1 MHNDVPKKANHVL
14 HLILIAFLL
23 VLVRVWYLGT
33 VKHEEYLTLARKP
46 QKRTVVESA
55 LRGTIRDRFNLPL
68 AINKIQYN
76 ACICY
81 DEIREIPSVKWS
93 PDKNNKRIKVH
104 ARKEYINKLVTFLG
118 STLEIDPIEI
128 EDIIYS
134 KASIFPYTSFVI
146 KENLEEA
153 TYYKLRMSEKD
164 WVGLRLEKYAKR
176 FYPHGKVAS
185 NILGYIGPINQ
196 NQYGAIA
203 HELSSLDSFIKER
216 EDGLP
221 IPLPKGFNDTEAV
234 KCRYNELLEKAYTIN
249 AFVGKMGIER
259 KFDESLRGFYGKK
272 QIEIGAKGKS
282 IRTLPSSTKAIS
294 GQRFILSISLELQDF
309 AESLLS
315 LSEKDREEHFPLAG
329 KDHSGVLPP
338 WIKGGAIV
346 AMIPQTGE
354 VVALA
359 TYPRFDPN
367 DFTPTTRGIGKKGKN
382 ASVNKWL
389 ESKQHI
395 RDLWNGKYPLERE
408 FFSFNSNSY
417 SEEAVF
423 LTWDLFL
430 DRVLSL
436 KGKVRQAIKN
446 IAHIKSAIE
455 SIRLCEEL
463 VKLSNQKNIY
473 PVINLLYPEL
483 NGNIPSHLKCTN
495 TELEKISKAFEANKE
510 LVEGIK
516 HQLQPLLAPIKHNDD
531 KLLLFDLLRV
541 CLNPAYFSDELLEKI
556 GDISLSQYFTLTQIK
571 TNIEEE
577 LKEEVYDLYH
587 KHVFSL
593 WRKEHFKNYLKTKRE
608 EEKEKKTY
616 EHPYTKYLAEAKATL
631 FSEFWNQHRFS
642 FLQAYLFG
650 KIDDHLNSELRPFLF
665 HLLVKRGQTSPLQ
678 QSLKPLGISFLKTMR
693 EFSMLNEPLWGHYY
707 QLHKIHGEQTTN
719 DLASFFYPKNG
730 FGYTKSFAYS
740 EAAPQGSIFKI
751 VTAYEALK
759 QIYDKHSTHHLPFLD
774 LNPLT
779 IYDEMNANITT
790 ENGIILG
797 RALDG
802 SLITRHYKGGRLP
815 RSHVSIGKVDLKT
828 AIERSSNIYF
838 SLLASDV
845 IDHPASLQKTTE
857 LFGFGRKTGID
868 LISET
873 SGCIPNDLRD
883 NKTSLY
889 SFAIGQHSLTVT
901 PLQTAVMF
909 SALANG
915 GEIVKPQIAKLK
927 VGVSHGFEPTVIP
940 FDKIVKDNIFL
951 NGPIRD
957 HIFGGLYRVVW
968 GEKGGAGATRI
979 RSLYQYPKM
988 LKNYKNLQD
997 QFIGK
1002 TSTAEI
1008 LYRPTL
1014 DRESSPILCKDI
1026 WFGAISFKEK
1036 ISENSFDAEPEL
1048 VVIVYL
1054 RSGDFGKEAAP
1065 LAAEMI
1071 KKWRE
1076 IQLSH

>member
-23 VLVRVWYLGT
+23 ILVRVWYLGT
-33 VKHEEYLTLARKP
+33 AKHEEYLALARKP

-68 AINKIQYN
+68 AINKIQYK
-76 ACICY
+76 ACVCY
-81 DEIREIPSVKWS
+81 DEIREIPLVKWCR
-93 PDKNNKRIKVH
+93 DKNNKRIKVH
-104 ARKEYINKLVTFLG
+104 ARKDYINKLATFLG
-118 STLEIDPIEI
+118 SILEIDPIEI

-134 KASIFPYTSFVI
+134 KASIFPHASFVI

-164 WVGLRLEKYAKR
+164 WAGLRLEKHAKR
-176 FYPHGKVAS
+176 FYPHGKIAS

-196 NQYGAIA
+196 NQYDAIA
-203 HELSSLDSFIKER
+203 HELSSLNSFIKER

-221 IPLPKGFNDTEAV
+221 IPLPKGFKDSEAV
-234 KCRYNELLEKAYTIN
+234 KYRYNELLEKAYTIN
-249 AFVGKMGIER
+249 TSVGKMGIER
-259 KFDESLRGFYGKK
+259 KFDECLRGFYGKK

-294 GQRFILSISLELQDF
+294 GERFILSISLELQAF

-329 KDHSGVLPP
+329 KDHSRFLPP

-359 TYPRFDPN
+359 TYPRFNPN
-367 DFTPTTRGIGKKGKN
+367 DFSPRGKN

-395 RDLWNGKYPLERE
+395 GDLWNGKYPLTRE

-417 SEEAVF
+417 FEETAF
-423 LTWDLFL
+423 LTWDLYL
-430 DRVLSL
+430 DRALSL

-446 IAHIKSAIE
+446 IPNIKSAITY
-455 SIRLCEEL
+455 IRLCEEL
-463 VKLSNQKNIY
+463 ATLSNQKNIY
-473 PVINLLYPEL
+473 PIIDLLYPEL
-483 NGNIPSHLKCTN
+483 NGHITSHLKCKDS
-495 TELEKISKAFEANKE
+495 ELQEMMKAFDANKE
-510 LVEGIK
+510 LVEEIK
-516 HQLQPLLAPIKHNDD
+516 NQLHPLLAPIKHNDD
-531 KLLLFDLLRV
+531 KLLLLDLLRV
-541 CLNPAYFSDELLEKI
+541 CVNPAFFSDELVEK
-556 GDISLSQYFTLTQIK
+556 GGEISLSEYFALNQIK
-571 TNIEEE
+571 TKIEED
-577 LKEEVYDLYH
+577 LKEAVYDLYH
-587 KHVFSL
+587 KHVFSH
-593 WRKEHFKNYLKTKRE
+593 WREEHFKNYLKTKRK

-616 EHPYTKYLAEAKATL
+616 EHPYTKYLAEAKSIL
-631 FSEFWNQHRFS
+631 FAEFWNQHRFS

-650 KIDDHLNSELRPFLF
+650 KIDENLSSELRPFLF
-665 HLLVKRGQTSPLQ
+665 YLLVKRGQERQTIPLQ
-678 QSLKPLGISFLKTMR
+678 QSLKSLGISFLKTMR

-707 QLHKIHGEQTTN
+707 QLNKIHGEQTTN

-751 VTAYEALK
+751 VSAYEALK
-759 QIYDKHSTHHLPFLD
+759 QTYEKYSAHDLPTLD

-779 IYDEMNANITT
+779 IYDEINTNITT
-790 ENGIILG
+790 KNGIVLG
-797 RALDG
+797 RSLDG
-802 SLITRHYKGGRLP
+802 SLITRHYKGGQLP
-815 RSHVSIGKVDLKT
+815 RIHVRIGKADLGT
-828 AIERSSNIYF
+828 ALERSSNIYF
-838 SLLASDV
+838 SLLASDI
-845 IDHPASLQKTTE
+845 IDHPASLQKATE
-857 LFGFGRKTGID
+857 EFGFGKRTGID

-873 SGCIPNDLRD
+873 SGFIPNDLRD

-901 PLQTAVMF
+901 PLQTAIMF

-915 GEIVKPQIAKLK
+915 GEIVKPQIVKLR
-927 VGVSHGFEPTVIP
+927 VGSAVTT
-940 FDKIVKDNIFL
+940 FDKVIKDTIFL
-951 NGPIRD
+951 NDPIRN

-968 GEKGGAGATRI
+968 GEKGGARPTRI
-979 RSLYQYPKM
+979 RSLYQHPRM
-988 LKNYKNLQD
+988 LQNYKNLQD

-1002 TSTAEI
+1002 SSTAEI

-1014 DRESSPILCKDI
+1014 DRESPPILCKDI

-1036 ISENSFDAEPEL
+1036 ISENSFDATPEL

-1076 IQLSH
+1076 IQLAH